1 MGLAGL
7 KSSCQ
12 QGWVLL
18 KTLGDVFSCLSSFLH
33 PSLVAPHCSNLCT
46 RHRISF
52 GSGLHASFSHF
63 EGPLWSHP
71 LWSHWAHSDNL
82 GKPPCLKVRELSHLL
97 PWKTTY
103 SLAWGWLSGHLSGGG
118 DILLFTTGIFRRTF
132 TSVSWDESPRLYL
145 NVGFKARMWPS
156 PYHCYCHCLEK
167 LQQILVL
174 LSFTVPGKILVV
186 HLTWR

>member
-33 PSLVAPHCSNLCT
+33 PSLVAPYCSNLCI

-71 LWSHWAHSDNL
+71 LWLHWAHSDNL

-132 TSVSWDESPRLYL
+132 TSVSWVSTSLSERWFQGQDVTKSL
-145 NVGFKARMWPS
+145 S
-156 PYHCYCHCLEK
+156 
-167 LQQILVL
+167 L
-174 LSFTVPGKILVV
+174 LLLLLRKVTTNFSVAFFYSS
-186 HLTWR
+186 R